1 MPNGYHG
8 VILRVNLSTKAVEK
22 QSFPEEFYRTYMGG
36 GAFGAYF
43 LLQETSA
50 ETDPLGPD
58 NLLTIAP
65 SVTTGCALS
74 GVSRCSA
81 VALSPV
87 SGAVGEGQV
96 GGDIGPFIKF
106 AGYDAVVIAG
116 KADAPCYLLVDGEN
130 IEIRDAAHLTGRSVS
145 DVYDALNAE
154 LKREGTRVSIVQC
167 GPAGERLVRYACL
180 MADRND
186 AVGRTGMGAVMGS
199 KNMRAIAVR
208 VPRKSGIE
216 FADRE
221 GIRKLAV
228 LAGERVK
235 TADFPSTLRAH
246 GTPGVVQFQ
255 SEAGNMATHNY
266 TRGWHP
272 NYKDLSGQV
281 FGEKIGAGE
290 TTCFGCVV
298 ACRKRVRIE
307 TPYQVSDKL
316 GGPEF
321 ETLSTLGSNLDIT
334 DAAAVAKANEMC
346 NEYGIDTITMGAIA
360 AYVFESM
367 EHKRIP
373 TSVTDGKTLR
383 FGAPEDLFWL
393 IDRVGRR
400 EGIGN
405 VLAEGFDASVR
416 HFGSETVAF
425 AIHCKGQGLPAHMA
439 QVKPSQAIM
448 YATVPIGGDHMSSE
462 HDWLIAGGGELA
474 AGLAIIGKGTRASA
488 DLPKMRMTAFSQH
501 YYSLLDTLTLCMFV
515 WGPGNIFNY
524 RELGDLLRFTTGWD
538 CTFWELMKAGERKT
552 NMMRQIN
559 ARRGFTRKDDTLPDR
574 LYEPIPEGPSKGA
587 HVNREHFPTMLDQ
600 YYVIMGW
607 DTASGNPTPGKL
619 MELGLEWAI

>member
-1 MPNGYHG
+1 MPRGYHG
-8 VILRVNLSTKAVEK
+8 VILRVDLTTKTVEK
-22 QSFPEEFYRTYMGG
+22 QAFPDEFYRTYMGG
-36 GAFGAYF
+36 GAVGAYF

-50 ETDPLGPD
+50 QTDPLRPD
-58 NLLTIAP
+58 NVLTIAP
-65 SVTTGCALS
+65 SVTTGYALS

-96 GGDIGPFIKF
+96 GGDLGPFVKF
-106 AGYDAVVIAG
+106 AGYDAVVITG
-116 KADAPCYLLVDGEN
+116 KAKAPSYLLVDGEG
-130 IEIRDAAHLTGRSVS
+130 IEIRDGAHLTGRSVS
-145 DVYDALNAE
+145 EVYDLLNAE
-154 LKREGTRVSIVQC
+154 LKLKGTSVCILQC

-180 MADRND
+180 LADRND

-199 KNMRAIAVR
+199 KNLRAIAVR
-208 VPRKSGIE
+208 VPRKSKVE
-216 FADRE
+216 FADPE
-221 GIRKLAV
+221 GLRKLAV
-228 LAGERVK
+228 LAGERVR

-272 NYKDLSGQV
+272 NYKELSGQV
-281 FGEKIGAGE
+281 FGEEIGAGE

-298 ACRKRVRIE
+298 ACRKRVRVE
-307 TPYQVSDKL
+307 TPYSVSDKL

-334 DAAAVAKANEMC
+334 DVTAVAKANEMC
-346 NEYGIDTITMGAIA
+346 NEYGLDTITMGGIA
-360 AYVFESM
+360 VYVFESM
-367 EHKRIP
+367 EHNLISLDA
-373 TSVTDGKTLR
+373 TQGKTLR

-393 IDRVGRR
+393 IDRIGRR
-400 EGIGN
+400 EGIGD
-405 VLAEGFDASVR
+405 VLAEGFDAAIR
-416 HFGSETVAF
+416 HFGKETAPF
-425 AIHCKGQGLPAHMA
+425 AIHCKGQGLPAHMV

-462 HDWLIAGGGELA
+462 HDWLLAGGGELA
-474 AGLAIIGKGTRASA
+474 AGLAIIGKGTRAST

-515 WGPGNIFNY
+515 WGPGNLFNY
-524 RELGDLLRFTTGWD
+524 REIEDLLRFTTGWD
-538 CTFWELMKAGERKT
+538 CTFWELMKVGERKT

-559 ARRGFTRKDDTLPDR
+559 ARRGFTRKDDILPDR
-574 LYEPIPEGPSKGA
+574 LYEPIPDGPSKGA
-587 HVNREHFPTMLDQ
+587 HVDRDLFPTMLDQ
-600 YYVIMGW
+600 YYGIMGW
-607 DTASGNPTPGKL
+607 DVATGNPTLAKL
-619 MELGLEWAI
+619 MELGLEWAM